1 MKNLLT
7 ILAFTLLGLTAK
19 AQDMIYK
26 NDGTEISA
34 KVLEISDTE
43 VRFKKTENLDG
54 PTYVVSVKDLLML
67 RPAKGAV
74 IVFKKDVQPN
84 PLVPN
89 PASTVVQTPAPSAVP
104 QQPTVVQQPRVEPPP
119 TVVMVENRVNS
130 DATCDKG
137 AQDARVYYKGQ
148 KSGAGWVSGISVFA
162 SPLAGLITAAVIV
175 GTKPSYDNLNV
186 PTPSLLRNADYM
198 GCYQNEAHKIK
209 KKGVWQSWGI
219 GTAAFVLVY
228 LLVGSS
234 SK

>member
-1 MKNLLT
+1 MKNLFT

-19 AQDMIYK
+19 AQDMIFK

-54 PTYVVSVKDLLML
+54 PTYVVSVKELLML

-84 PLVPN
+84 PPVPN
-89 PASTVVQTPAPSAVP
+89 PASTVVQSAQTVVP
-104 QQPTVVQQPRVEPPP
+104 QQPMVVQQPRVEPPP

-130 DATCDKG
+130 DETCDKG
-137 AQDARVYYKGQ
+137 AQDARVNYEGKN
-148 KSGAGWVSGISVFA
+148 SGAGWVSATSILL
-162 SPLAGLITAAVIV
+162 SPLFGAIAAGVIV
-175 GTKPSYDNLNV
+175 GTKPSYDNLNL
-186 PTPSLLRNADYM
+186 PKPSLRQNVDYM

-209 KKGVWQSWGI
+209 KKKVWQSFGI
-219 GTAAFVLVY
+219 GTAAWALIII
-228 LLVGSS
+228 LANSGSN
-234 SK
+234 